1 MKKIIINRDYY
12 LKKLI
17 DRQSNGLIKIVTG
30 IRRCGKSYLL
40 NEIFVKYLLENGVR
54 KDHIISVALDNV
66 EDDELLNP
74 KILSKFIKDKIID
87 NEIYYVILDE
97 IQLVDKFEFLLNGLL
112 RIQNIDIYVTGSN
125 SKFLSSDIITEFR
138 GRGDEIRIY
147 PLSFSEYYSVKKND
161 TDINSIWKDYYTYGG
176 LPLIALQKSE
186 EIKMDY
192 LKTQSQN
199 IYLNDIVERNN
210 IRDKNNLNSLVN
222 IISSAIG
229 SLTNPKK
236 LADTFNSKLN
246 LNISNK
252 TISTYLDY
260 LENAFLIEKSTR
272 FDIKGKKYIDT
283 PMKYYFT
290 DIGIRNS
297 LLNFRQDEETHI
309 MENIIYIELRRRG
322 FSVDVG
328 VIDIREKNG
337 KRKQIEIDF
346 IANKGN
352 NKFYI
357 QSALTV
363 ATEDKKNQEQRPL
376 LKVNDFFKKIIIVKD
391 SIKRKR
397 DDNGIITMD
406 IFDFLLDMD
415 SLDY

>member
-1 MKKIIINRDYY
+1 MNKIVINRDYY

-17 DRQSNGLIKIVTG
+17 ERQNNGLIKIITG

-40 NEIFVKYLLENGVR
+40 NEIFTKYLLEKGIKN
-54 KDHIISVALDNV
+54 DHIISVALDNV

-74 KILSKFIKDKIID
+74 KTLSKFIKDKIID

-112 RIQNIDIYVTGSN
+112 RIQNLDIYVIGSN

-138 GRGDEIRIY
+138 GRGDEIRVY
-147 PLSFSEYYSVKKND
+147 PLSFLEYYSVKKND
-161 TDINSIWKDYYTYGG
+161 NDINSIWKDYYTYGG
-176 LPLIALQKSE
+176 LPLVVLQKNE
-186 EIKMDY
+186 EIKMEY
-192 LKTQSQN
+192 LKIQSQN
-199 IYLNDIVERNN
+199 IYLNDIVERNH
-210 IRDKNNLNSLVN
+210 IRDKDNLSSLVK
-222 IISSAIG
+222 IISSSIG

-246 LNISNK
+246 LGISNK
-252 TISTYLDY
+252 TIGIYLEY
-260 LENAFLIEKSTR
+260 LENAFLIEKSLR

-297 LLNFRQDEETHI
+297 LLNFRQNEESHI
-309 MENIIYIELRRRG
+309 MENIIYVELRRRG
-322 FSVDVG
+322 YH
-328 VIDIREKNG
+328 IDIGVVEVRDETG
-337 KRKQIEIDF
+337 KRKQLEIDF

-352 NKFYI
+352 NKLYI
-357 QSALTV
+357 QSALITIP
-363 ATEDKKNQEQRPL
+363 ESKKSQEQRPL
-376 LKVNDFFKKIIIVKD
+376 LQVKDFFKKIIIVKD

-397 DDNGIITMD
+397 DENGIITMD
-406 IFDFLLDMD
+406 ILDFLLDTE
-415 SLDY
+415 SLNY

>member
-1 MKKIIINRDYY
+1 MEKIIINRDYY

-17 DRQSNGLIKIVTG
+17 DRQNNGLIKIVTG

-40 NEIFVKYLLENGVR
+40 NEIFVKYLLENGVK

-66 EDDELLNP
+66 DDDELLNP
-74 KILSKFIKDKIID
+74 KTLSKFIKDKIID

-138 GRGDEIRIY
+138 GRGDEIRVY

-161 TDINSIWKDYYTYGG
+161 TDINSVWKDYYTYGG

-246 LNISNK
+246 LSISNK

-260 LENAFLIEKSTR
+260 LENAFLIEKSIR
-272 FDIKGKKYIDT
+272 FDIKGKRYIDT

-309 MENIIYIELRRRG
+309 LENIIYIELRRRG
-322 FSVDVG
+322 FSVDIG
-328 VIDIREKNG
+328 VVEIREENG

-376 LKVNDFFKKIIIVKD
+376 LNVNDFFKKIIIVKD

-406 IFDFLLDMD
+406 IFDFLLDMN